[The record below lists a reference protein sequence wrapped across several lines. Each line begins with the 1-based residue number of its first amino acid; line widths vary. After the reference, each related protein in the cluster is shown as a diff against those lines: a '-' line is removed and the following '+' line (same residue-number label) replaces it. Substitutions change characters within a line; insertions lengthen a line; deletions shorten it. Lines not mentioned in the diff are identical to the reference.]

1 MGAQLSFKKTS
12 AMASGRWRHQVIALV
27 LVSLSLQSTGQYR
40 QYRTEYEANDQ
51 SLEEEKR
58 FKLSLGGGSLKAS
71 LGGSA
76 KTGGSSKISI
86 GGNSGS
92 SIGGG
97 ASISAGGGASIAAGG
112 SASVSAGGSAT
123 AGGKA
128 GIKVGTDAPNPV
140 TEVLNPATETP
151 LPATEA
157 PKPPTEAPRPATE
170 TPNPATE
177 APIPGT
183 EAPIPSTNVPIDRPQ
198 TPLPVTV
205 EPDTPAPGTKAPIEP
220 TKEPS
225 CHTPSKVLPSDNV
238 CEIWDINNVKT
249 FDGLQYFIPS
259 TSLVGSTLLLSHD
272 LMADAFSIQIKLI
285 SDTALEIYLYEDGV
299 LKMVL
304 RSKNNKLITD
314 HMITGF
320 EIVQK
325 AGHILIISDSGYEL
339 IWDLKMYVGVEITK
353 EEEEVQVE
361 GLCGFNLGD
370 GESDEVVLGDLSEYV
385 KNSKNGNCTYC
396 TASMSGATVCDK
408 MLQDK
413 ELGLGACNQLLD
425 VEMFMKACSEGFCR
439 DGIEAACSS
448 AEMYAKICQRLGG
461 NSTLSAA

>member
-27 LVSLSLQSTGQYR
+27 LVSLSLQSSGQYR

-97 ASISAGGGASIAAGG
+97 ASIAAGGGASIAAGG
-112 SASVSAGGSAT
+112 SASISAGGSAT

-157 PKPPTEAPRPATE
+157 PKPPTEAPNPLTE
-170 TPNPATE
+170 APKPATE

-304 RSKNNKLITD
+304 RS
-314 HMITGF
+314 
-320 EIVQK
+320 
-325 AGHILIISDSGYEL
+325 
-339 IWDLKMYVGVEITK
+339 
-353 EEEEVQVE
+353 
-361 GLCGFNLGD
+361 
-370 GESDEVVLGDLSEYV
+370 
-385 KNSKNGNCTYC
+385 
-396 TASMSGATVCDK
+396 
-408 MLQDK
+408 
-413 ELGLGACNQLLD
+413 
-425 VEMFMKACSEGFCR
+425 
-439 DGIEAACSS
+439 
-448 AEMYAKICQRLGG
+448 
-461 NSTLSAA
+461 